1 MNAAIWIRTVNNS
14 MDGVGRDAKRID
26 VKHTLAPLAAVLLAL
41 PVSLRAAPGRGGN
54 APPPAIAGGPGATSI
69 VLAAHAVRDQV
80 VPQER
85 IVIGRGEV
93 GAAFR
98 LRDSGRPFFVRG
110 FNYIRLRAGDHATFD
125 ADTRSTQ
132 GCYDADRAEAMF
144 VAVRQGGYNTV
155 RVFLLGRSRVN
166 PGIAGD
172 YDTTRAIYEPYLENV
187 LDFLR
192 RATRH
197 GIRVLPAFGDG
208 ELPLNAY
215 YRERVRGK
223 GHNKNVTILTT
234 EGVAAKVEHMTAV
247 LSFIRNREPA
257 LLPTLLGVQCQNE
270 TCLHADQ
277 WPFSE
282 TNGVFL
288 AANGKTYDLAKTGER
303 QALMDE
309 GFRHYHER
317 IVAAVREV
325 DPGLL
330 VTDGVFVPLA
340 VGKDAQQHAG
350 LWPGRMP
357 DDRHPPTL
365 ISLGTGGLDF
375 LDVHFYRTRAGE
387 SVEEAFRRDLEST
400 GFFAPGMDEARK
412 AKPVILGEFGAFE
425 SVEKTFAEAVASIVH
440 IRDLALREHLNGM
453 LYWTYDCFEQ
463 PLLHHAATDWPLFV
477 GQLGDFQGGG
487 KAVD

>member
-1 MNAAIWIRTVNNS
+1 MDIRARLHRPTAATTGSCRS
-14 MDGVGRDAKRID
+14 SRARIGAAALLAALA
-26 VKHTLAPLAAVLLAL
+26 VPVALSAETGLAPL
-41 PVSLRAAPGRGGN
+41 
-54 APPPAIAGGPGATSI
+54 
-69 VLAAHAVRDQV
+69 
-80 VPQER
+80 ER
-85 IVIGRGEV
+85 IVVQHGEQ
-93 GAAFR
+93 GAQFL
-98 LRDSGRPFFVRG
+98 LRDSGAPFFVTG

-125 ADTRSTQ
+125 ADTRSTKAS
-132 GCYDADRAEAMF
+132 YDPDRAEAMF
-144 VAVRQGGYNTV
+144 DALSKNGYNTV
-155 RVFLLGRSRVN
+155 RVFIIGRSRAN

-172 YDTTRAIYEPYLENV
+172 YDTTRALHEPYLENV

-197 GIRVLPAFGDG
+197 RIRVLPAFGDG
-208 ELPLNAY
+208 ELPMNAY

-234 EGVAAKVEHMTAV
+234 EGIAAKVGHVTAF
-247 LSFIRNREPA
+247 LSFIKTREPA

-270 TCLHADQ
+270 ACLHADQ
-277 WPFSE
+277 WPFTE
-282 TNGVFL
+282 TNGAFT
-288 AANGKTYDLAKTGER
+288 AANGKTYDLAETGER

-330 VTDGVFVPLA
+330 VTDGVFVPRA

-365 ISLGTGGLDF
+365 LSLGAGGLDF
-375 LDVHFYRTRAGE
+375 LDVHLYRTRAGE

-400 GFFAPGMDEARK
+400 GFFAPGMAGARK

-425 SVEKTFAEAVASIVH
+425 SVEKTFAEAVANMVH

-477 GQLGDFQGGG
+477 RRLGDFQGGPGQGQGGG